1 MTLMSRLDRHIQTVR
16 NKLALGTFLRTWGWA
31 ILILGAAVWLV
42 VLGQKTLDR
51 ALPHRWAMFWIG
63 LAAATACAMAWTL
76 VRRPSPAAAAIAID
90 QALGLKEKFST
101 ALYVRPSADPFA
113 KAVVLDAQN
122 TAQSVSLYK
131 RFPLQF
137 PRPAAAAAAMFL
149 AAMLTAQLMPTMHL
163 WGKTVDNP
171 LAAPKPAVQTSQEP
185 WLRDQLPKIEQGTK
199 LLSNN
204 DEIRR
209 AADELDRAAKTKEGD
224 ELHARRSTLSAL
236 QDYQKAMKQELEK
249 NQDFQ
254 TAQGTRQQLAE
265 LSGAQDQSTP
275 VGKAHNELKAG
286 DLDAAMSDLA
296 KAVNDFDKLSPQQ
309 QEKMIQ
315 QAQRMAQDLARAGHD
330 PKVAQKITQQLLQ
343 MGATQAQAQ
352 RMAAAMQQAAA
363 GDKQAAQQLQQMAQQ
378 MAQQMNNGQGPTP
391 QQQRI
396 IQQMMARSQ
405 GLANSQAQAS
415 ALASSSQQLAAA
427 MSQCHSGAP
436 GQKPG
441 QGQAMS
447 QASANLQ
454 QQLQQMQ
461 AQAKDAAAMKAAAD
475 AAAQSAADAAAGLNP
490 TSPAGAGGQESGSG
504 QDATGQAHAGQGPG
518 GPGGAGGAGQ
528 NPGGGPGR
536 GHGGGKNPDMA
547 ETPFHM
553 RQELDPSKDI
563 SSGRTLASRYVKA
576 GIDPGQSEAALRD
589 AAAAAEKDA
598 PDEIEQD
605 HISRDAQE
613 TVKDYFTTIQ
623 KQQGQ

>member
-1 MTLMSRLDRHIQTVR
+1 MLMSRLDRHIQMVR

-42 VLGQKTLDR
+42 VLGEKTLDR
-51 ALPHRWAMFWIG
+51 ALPYHWTMFWLG
-63 LAAATACAMAWTL
+63 LALATACAMAWTL
-76 VRRPSPAAAAIAID
+76 VHRPSPAAAAIAID
-90 QALGLKEKFST
+90 QVLGLKEKFST

-113 KAVVLDAQN
+113 KAVLLDAQN
-122 TAQSVSLYK
+122 TAQNVSLYK

-137 PRPAAAAAAMFL
+137 PRPAAAAGAIFL
-149 AAMLTAQLMPTMHL
+149 AAMLTAQLMPIMHL

-171 LAAPKPAVQTSQEP
+171 LAAPKPAVQASQEP

-204 DEIRR
+204 DDIRR

-236 QDYQKAMKQELEK
+236 QDYQKAMKKELEK

-254 TAQGTRQQLAE
+254 TAQSMQQQLSD
-265 LSGAQDQSTP
+265 LSSAQDQSTP
-275 VGKAHNELKAG
+275 VGKAHDELKVG
-286 DLDAAMSDLA
+286 DLDAAMNDLA
-296 KAVNDFDKLSPQQ
+296 KAVNDFDKMSPEQQ
-309 QEKMIQ
+309 QKMIE
-315 QAQRMAQDLARAGHD
+315 QAQRMAQDLAHAGHD
-330 PKVAQKITQQLLQ
+330 PKVAQKITQQLMQ

-415 ALASSSQQLAAA
+415 ALASSARQLAAA
-427 MSQCHSGAP
+427 MSQCRGGAP

-441 QGQAMS
+441 QGQAMA

-475 AAAQSAADAAAGLNP
+475 AAAQGAADAAAGLNP
-490 TSPAGAGGQESGSG
+490 AG
-504 QDATGQAHAGQGPG
+504 QDAAGQAQAGQGQPG
-518 GPGGAGGAGQ
+518 GDGGACP
-528 NPGGGPGR
+528 NPGGGAGNR
-536 GHGGGKNPDMA
+536 GHGSGKNPDMA

-553 RQELDPSKDI
+553 KQELDPSKDI
-563 SSGRTLASRYVKA
+563 SSGRVLASRYVKA
-576 GIDPGQSEAALRD
+576 GIDPGQSEGALRD

-623 KQQGQ
+623 KQGNQ